1 MWGQRAVCIVDE
13 RSTKG
18 RARLLW
24 VEPSKPR
31 PNIKSSP
38 LGDMIR
44 HTCNSL
50 LSGLVAITAG
60 CATVEPYGAV
70 AIGCL
75 AAPTY
80 AAASCLMRRLRI
92 DDPLDAFAVHGAN
105 GILGIVLVGFFTTE
119 EFSFACDDNG
129 AREAGVFYGGSGRL
143 LAS

>member
-1 MWGQRAVCIVDE
+1 MYIPALTGLLLKRVVPEKWGGTGVWNL
-13 RSTKG
+13 S
-18 RARLLW
+18 
-24 VEPSKPR
+24 
-31 PNIKSSP
+31 
-38 LGDMIR
+38 

-105 GILGIVLVGFFTTE
+105 GILGIVLVGFFTTAATPSRASMG
-119 EFSFACDDNG
+119 FTPSFGPSAT
-129 AREAGVFYGGSGRL
+129 AAWSVSWLVLKTHGGCIKSP
-143 LAS
+143 